1 MTESPDPSPPGTS
14 KEVDPDTAWKS
25 LALVV
30 DWIKHAETKAAAT
43 LAGTGVAAGVLFNV
57 TKDVK
62 TWPGLTAT
70 AVGTCVV
77 LLVVAGVCAG
87 VALRPRLR
95 HGLPGQSLLFYRDV
109 SLAHPKDSKGGAYI
123 TALQTLSTDPQSIV
137 AEVAAQAWANA
148 HVATRKYVWA
158 GWAINALLCALGAL
172 ALVVLLLARQR

>member
-1 MTESPDPSPPGTS
+1 MTESPAPAPAGTS

-30 DWIKHAETKAAAT
+30 DWIKHAETKAVAT

-70 AVGTCVV
+70 AVGACVV

-87 VALRPRLR
+87 VALRPQLR
-95 HGLPGQSLLFYRDV
+95 HRLPGKNLLFYRDI
-109 SLAHPKDSKGGAYI
+109 SRDYPKDSSGKAYVA
-123 TALQTLSTDPQSIV
+123 ALQKLSADPQSIV
-137 AEVAAQAWANA
+137 AEVAAQVWANA

-158 GWAINALLCALGAL
+158 GLAINALVCALGAL